1 MVQVLRLILG
11 LCVCLLVSSCEES
24 EKERLS
30 RLVKEWEGKEI
41 LFPTHSTFTIQG
53 KDTVDFQFQ
62 DAEYK
67 VVTYV
72 DSIGCTSCKLQ
83 LHRWKEF
90 LTEVDS
96 LTNGNVSF
104 LFYFHPKDMKELR
117 YLTRRDAFT
126 HPVCF
131 DEKDE
136 FNQLNHFPSEMM
148 FQTFLLDKGNRVV
161 ALGNPVL
168 NPNVKELY
176 LNLIRGNGQTSST
189 NALTDVSIDNLVM
202 DLGRFPMSEKQERS
216 FVLTNTGNNLLVIQ
230 DITTSCGCTK
240 VEYSK
245 EPIRPGGTL
254 KVKVIYE
261 AEQKGYV
268 NKSVKVYCNTKD
280 SPVRLTV
287 KGEAE

>member
-1 MVQVLRLILG
+1 MVQALRLVLG

-30 RLVKEWEGKEI
+30 RLVIEWEGKEI

-90 LTEVDS
+90 LSEVDS

-117 YLTRRDAFT
+117 YFTRRDAFT

-148 FQTFLLDKGNRVV
+148 FQTFLLDERNRVV

-216 FVLTNTGNNLLVIQ
+216 FVLTNIGNNLLVIQ